1 MSSIAEGYTDLG
13 SVSASEEVT
22 WSISGS
28 DVSISS
34 GGTVRL
40 NHPANYDDAQS
51 HEFTISATDTANN
64 VTSQQFTVQVI
75 EDVTGPLIN
84 DVCCFSNPEWN
95 RKPSFSFSSSEAG
108 TLSSNYPF
116 SSTSAVSVGDN
127 TITWESLTPG
137 VYDDITITVT
147 DVYGN
152 ETVFSVPTFE
162 IVNGI
167 PKSSDSYNSVLQ
179 STADIEQIVTITLSA
194 SDSDFDN
201 LIFEVLSAPNNG
213 RIF

>member
-1 MSSIAEGYTDLG
+1 MKGY
-13 SVSASEEVT
+13 

-28 DVSISS
+28 YVYISS
-34 GGTVRL
+34 GGAVRL
-40 NHPANYDDAQS
+40 NHPENYYDAQS

-127 TITWESLTPG
+127 TITRESLMR
-137 VYDDITITVT
+137 
-147 DVYGN
+147 
-152 ETVFSVPTFE
+152 VFMMM
-162 IVNGI
+162 
-167 PKSSDSYNSVLQ
+167 
-179 STADIEQIVTITLSA
+179 
-194 SDSDFDN
+194 
-201 LIFEVLSAPNNG
+201 
-213 RIF
+213 

>member
-1 MSSIAEGYTDLG
+1 
-13 SVSASEEVT
+13 
-22 WSISGS
+22 
-28 DVSISS
+28 
-34 GGTVRL
+34 
-40 NHPANYDDAQS
+40 
-51 HEFTISATDTANN
+51 N

-137 VYDDITITVT
+137 VYDDVTITVT

-179 STADIEQIVTITLSA
+179 STTDIEQIVTITFSA

-213 RIF
+213 RIFETSDSDTPISSGA

>member
-28 DVSISS
+28 DVSIFRWYCS
-34 GGTVRL
+34 L

-95 RKPSFSFSSSEAG
+95 R
-108 TLSSNYPF
+108 NQ
-116 SSTSAVSVGDN
+116 
-127 TITWESLTPG
+127 
-137 VYDDITITVT
+137 
-147 DVYGN
+147 
-152 ETVFSVPTFE
+152 VFHFQAARRE
-162 IVNGI
+162 H
-167 PKSSDSYNSVLQ
+167 
-179 STADIEQIVTITLSA
+179 
-194 SDSDFDN
+194 
-201 LIFEVLSAPNNG
+201 
-213 RIF
+213 